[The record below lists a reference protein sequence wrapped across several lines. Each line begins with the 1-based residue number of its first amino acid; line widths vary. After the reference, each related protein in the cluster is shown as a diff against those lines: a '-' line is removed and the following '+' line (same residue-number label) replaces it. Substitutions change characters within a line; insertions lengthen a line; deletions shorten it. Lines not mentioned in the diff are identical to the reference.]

1 MADTALQDATA
12 FATAAQGTKAD
23 GALQAA
29 NDLSDLNDAATARTN
44 LGVDITGT
52 DNSTDV
58 SLAGSLDYLSL
69 TDQTIS
75 LEQVDASTDI
85 FGLSSVAI
93 SGDYSDLT
101 NVPSTAGA
109 AIYNNAGSPA
119 LDTGITALE
128 VNSLLGLGTAATTD
142 ANDYATAAQG
152 AKADSAQQPP
162 IEGAFV
168 DGDKT
173 KLDGIDT
180 SADVTDATNVLAAGA
195 VMTTGDQTVAGAK
208 TFSSTIV
215 GDINGNA
222 STATTL
228 ATARNIAGNAFDGS
242 GNITIAAADL
252 SDVTDA
258 GSGAIITDSER
269 TKLTNIET
277 SADVTDATNVLA
289 AGAVMTTGDQ
299 TVAGAKTFSSTIV
312 GDING
317 NASTATTLATARN
330 IAGNAFDGSGNIT
343 IAAADLSDVTD
354 AGSGAIITDS
364 ERTKLTNIE
373 TSADVTDAT
382 NVLAAGA
389 VMTTGDQT
397 VAGAKTFSSTIVGD
411 INGNASTAT
420 TLATARNIAGNAFDG
435 SGNITI
441 AAADLSDVTD
451 AGSGAIITDSERT
464 KLTNI
469 ETSAD
474 VTDATNVLAAGAV
487 MTTGDQTVAG
497 AKTFSSTIVGD
508 INGNASTATTLAT
521 ARNIAGNAFDGSGNI
536 TIAAADLSDVTD
548 AGSGAIIT
556 DSERTKLT
564 NIETSADVTDATN
577 VLAAGAVMTTG
588 DQTVAGAK
596 TFSSTIVGDING
608 NASTATTLAT
618 ARNIAGNAFDGSGN
632 ITIAAADLSDVT
644 DAGSGAIITD
654 SERTKLTNIE
664 TSADVTDATNVLA
677 AGAVMTT
684 GDQTVAGAKTFSST
698 IVGDI
703 NGNAATAT
711 TLATARNIA
720 GNAFD
725 GSGNITIAAAD
736 LSDVTDAGSGAIIT
750 DSERTKLTNIETSA
764 DVTDATNVLAAGA
777 VMTTG
782 DQTVAGAKTF
792 SSTIVGDIN
801 GNAATATTLA
811 TARNIAGNAFDG
823 SGNITIAAADLSDVT
838 DAGSGAIITD
848 SERTKLTNI
857 ETSADVTDATNVLA
871 AGAVMTTGDQTVAG
885 AKTFS
890 STIVGDINGNAAT
903 ATTLATARNIAGNAF
918 DGSGNITIAAADL
931 SDVTDAGSGAIITD
945 SERTK
950 LTNIETS
957 ADVTDATNVLAAGAV
972 MTTGD
977 QTVAGAKTFSSTI
990 VGDINGNAATAT
1002 TLATAR
1008 NIAGNA
1014 FDGSGN
1020 ITIAAADLSD
1030 VTDAGSG
1037 AIITDSER
1045 TKLTNIETSADVTDA
1060 TNVLAAGAVMTTG
1073 DQTVAGAKTFSS
1085 TIVGDIN
1092 GNAATATTLATAR
1105 NIAGNAFDGSGN
1117 ITIAAADLSDVT
1129 DAGSGAII
1137 TDSER
1142 TKLTNIETSAD
1153 VTDTANVTTAGC
1165 AYGLR
1170 SILFNQN

>member
-1 MADTALQDATA
+1 MTTGDQTIAGAKTFSSTIVGDINGNASTATTLATA
-12 FATAAQGTKAD
+12 RNIAGNAFDGSGNITIAAA
-23 GALQAA
+23 
-29 NDLSDLNDAATARTN
+29 DLSD
-44 LGVDITGT
+44 VT
-52 DNSTDV
+52 D
-58 SLAGSLDYLSL
+58 AGSGAII
-69 TDQTIS
+69 TDSERTK
-75 LEQVDASTDI
+75 
-85 FGLSSVAI
+85 
-93 SGDYSDLT
+93 LT
-101 NVPSTAGA
+101 N
-109 AIYNNAGSPA
+109 
-119 LDTGITALE
+119 
-128 VNSLLGLGTAATTD
+128 
-142 ANDYATAAQG
+142 
-152 AKADSAQQPP
+152 
-162 IEGAFV
+162 IE
-168 DGDKT
+168 
-173 KLDGIDT
+173 T

-703 NGNAATAT
+703 NGNASTAT

-801 GNAATATTLA
+801 GNASTATTLA

-890 STIVGDINGNAAT
+890 STIVGDINGNAST

-990 VGDINGNAATAT
+990 VGDINGNASTAT

-1092 GNAATATTLATAR
+1092 GNASTATTLATAR

-1153 VTDTANVTTAGC
+1153 VTDATNVLAAGAVMTTGDQTVAGAKTFSSTIVSDLNGNILDSNGNELVKGTATAS
-1165 AYGLR
+1165 AVNEITLTNAATETDQ
-1170 SILFNQN
+1170 LFQLQVMMLMLI

>member
-1 MADTALQDATA
+1 MEI
-12 FATAAQGTKAD
+12 KR
-23 GALQAA
+23 
-29 NDLSDLNDAATARTN
+29 N
-44 LGVDITGT
+44 
-52 DNSTDV
+52 
-58 SLAGSLDYLSL
+58 
-69 TDQTIS
+69 
-75 LEQVDASTDI
+75 
-85 FGLSSVAI
+85 
-93 SGDYSDLT
+93 
-101 NVPSTAGA
+101 
-109 AIYNNAGSPA
+109 
-119 LDTGITALE
+119 
-128 VNSLLGLGTAATTD
+128 
-142 ANDYATAAQG
+142 
-152 AKADSAQQPP
+152 
-162 IEGAFV
+162 
-168 DGDKT
+168 
-173 KLDGIDT
+173 LDGIEAL
-180 SADVTDATNVLAAGA
+180 ADVTDATNVLAAGA

-222 STATTL
+222 ATATTL

-317 NASTATTLATARN
+317 NAATATTLATARN

-411 INGNASTAT
+411 INGNAATAT

-508 INGNASTATTLAT
+508 INGNAA
-521 ARNIAGNAFDGSGNI
+521 
-536 TIAAADLSDVTD
+536 
-548 AGSGAIIT
+548 
-556 DSERTKLT
+556 
-564 NIETSADVTDATN
+564 
-577 VLAAGAVMTTG
+577 
-588 DQTVAGAK
+588 
-596 TFSSTIVGDING
+596 
-608 NASTATTLAT
+608 TATTLAT

-1153 VTDTANVTTAGC
+1153 VTDTANVTTAG
-1165 AYGLR
+1165 ALMDSEVYSLTKIKSAIFTQVAASASTTFFFEIDDLISSLILPPGTVLTTS
-1170 SILFNQN
+1170 SIILATYNNNDGGNEFIKFVRMFDTDFDGDLELQIGFLAAPSVGEPISLMIIP

>member
-1 MADTALQDATA
+1 MTTGDQTVAGAKTFSSTIVGDINGNASTATTLATA
-12 FATAAQGTKAD
+12 RNIAGNAFDGSGNITIAAA
-23 GALQAA
+23 
-29 NDLSDLNDAATARTN
+29 DLSD
-44 LGVDITGT
+44 VT
-52 DNSTDV
+52 D
-58 SLAGSLDYLSL
+58 AGSGAII
-69 TDQTIS
+69 TDSERTK
-75 LEQVDASTDI
+75 
-85 FGLSSVAI
+85 
-93 SGDYSDLT
+93 LT
-101 NVPSTAGA
+101 N
-109 AIYNNAGSPA
+109 
-119 LDTGITALE
+119 
-128 VNSLLGLGTAATTD
+128 
-142 ANDYATAAQG
+142 
-152 AKADSAQQPP
+152 
-162 IEGAFV
+162 IE
-168 DGDKT
+168 
-173 KLDGIDT
+173 T

-703 NGNAATAT
+703 NGNASTAT

-801 GNAATATTLA
+801 GNASTATTLA

-890 STIVGDINGNAAT
+890 STIVGDINGNAST

-990 VGDINGNAATAT
+990 VGDINGNASTAT

-1092 GNAATATTLATAR
+1092 GNASTATTLATAR

-1153 VTDTANVTTAGC
+1153 VTDTANVTTAG
-1165 AYGLR
+1165 ALMDSEVYSLTKIKSAIFTQVAASASTTFFFEIDDLISSLILPPGTVLTTS
-1170 SILFNQN
+1170 SIILATYNNNDGGNEFIKFVRMFDTDFDGDLELQIGFLAAPSVGEPISLMIIP

>member
-1 MADTALQDATA
+1 MVGVITAVDSPAARVVLGLGTAATNDSSAFATAAQGALADTALQDATAFATAAQGALADTALQDATAFATAAQGALADTALQDATAFATAAQGALADTALQDATA

-44 LGVDITGT
+44 LG
-52 DNSTDV
+52 
-58 SLAGSLDYLSL
+58 
-69 TDQTIS
+69 
-75 LEQVDASTDI
+75 
-85 FGLSSVAI
+85 
-93 SGDYSDLT
+93 
-101 NVPSTAGA
+101 
-109 AIYNNAGSPA
+109 
-119 LDTGITALE
+119 
-128 VNSLLGLGTAATTD
+128 LGTAATT
-142 ANDYATAAQG
+142 ASTDYATAAQG
-152 AKADSAQQPP
+152 ALADTALQDATAFATAAQGLLADSAQQPP
-162 IEGAFV
+162 IEGAFA

-173 KLDGIDT
+173 KLDGIEAL
-180 SADVTDATNVLAAGA
+180 ADVTDATNVLAAGA

-222 STATTL
+222 A
-228 ATARNIAGNAFDGS
+228 
-242 GNITIAAADL
+242 
-252 SDVTDA
+252 
-258 GSGAIITDSER
+258 
-269 TKLTNIET
+269 
-277 SADVTDATNVLA
+277 
-289 AGAVMTTGDQ
+289 
-299 TVAGAKTFSSTIV
+299 
-312 GDING
+312 
-317 NASTATTLATARN
+317 
-330 IAGNAFDGSGNIT
+330 
-343 IAAADLSDVTD
+343 
-354 AGSGAIITDS
+354 
-364 ERTKLTNIE
+364 
-373 TSADVTDAT
+373 
-382 NVLAAGA
+382 
-389 VMTTGDQT
+389 
-397 VAGAKTFSSTIVGD
+397 
-411 INGNASTAT
+411 
-420 TLATARNIAGNAFDG
+420 
-435 SGNITI
+435 
-441 AAADLSDVTD
+441 
-451 AGSGAIITDSERT
+451 
-464 KLTNI
+464 
-469 ETSAD
+469 
-474 VTDATNVLAAGAV
+474 
-487 MTTGDQTVAG
+487 
-497 AKTFSSTIVGD
+497 
-508 INGNASTATTLAT
+508 
-521 ARNIAGNAFDGSGNI
+521 
-536 TIAAADLSDVTD
+536 
-548 AGSGAIIT
+548 
-556 DSERTKLT
+556 
-564 NIETSADVTDATN
+564 
-577 VLAAGAVMTTG
+577 
-588 DQTVAGAK
+588 
-596 TFSSTIVGDING
+596 
-608 NASTATTLAT
+608 TATTLAT

-1105 NIAGNAFDGSGN
+1105 NIGGVSFDGTADIDLPGVNTAGNQDTSGN
-1117 ITIAAADLSDVT
+1117 AATATAINTSSNGFVKTTNGNGTLSIGALVSGDIPNNAADTSGNAATVT
-1129 DAGSGAII
+1129 NGVYTTGDQTISGAKTFSSTISGSIDGNAATVTVNSPASDSVADIDNGSSTYSSTAVIGTGSRTFTAALSSGTRVFNAGINLLSTSVVTI
-1137 TDSER
+1137 TPTESAYFTSGDPQQLQLVVEIDHTNDTFTVKCYWRNVLR
-1142 TKLTNIETSAD
+1142 TPSAD
-1153 VTDTANVTTAGC
+1153 FK
-1165 AYGLR
+1165 
-1170 SILFNQN
+1170 FNFIAIK

>member
-1 MADTALQDATA
+1 MTTGDQTVAGAKTFSSTIVGDINGNASTATTLATA
-12 FATAAQGTKAD
+12 RNIAGNAFDGSGNITIAAA
-23 GALQAA
+23 
-29 NDLSDLNDAATARTN
+29 DLSD
-44 LGVDITGT
+44 VT
-52 DNSTDV
+52 D
-58 SLAGSLDYLSL
+58 AGSGAII
-69 TDQTIS
+69 TDSERTK
-75 LEQVDASTDI
+75 
-85 FGLSSVAI
+85 
-93 SGDYSDLT
+93 LT
-101 NVPSTAGA
+101 N
-109 AIYNNAGSPA
+109 
-119 LDTGITALE
+119 
-128 VNSLLGLGTAATTD
+128 
-142 ANDYATAAQG
+142 
-152 AKADSAQQPP
+152 
-162 IEGAFV
+162 IE
-168 DGDKT
+168 
-173 KLDGIDT
+173 T

-703 NGNAATAT
+703 NGNASTAT

-801 GNAATATTLA
+801 GNASTATTLA

-890 STIVGDINGNAAT
+890 STIVGDINGNAST

-990 VGDINGNAATAT
+990 VGDINGNASTAT

-1092 GNAATATTLATAR
+1092 GNASTATTLATAR

-1153 VTDTANVTTAGC
+1153 VTDATNVLAAGAVMTTGDQTS
-1165 AYGLR
+1165 R
-1170 SILFNQN
+1170 WR